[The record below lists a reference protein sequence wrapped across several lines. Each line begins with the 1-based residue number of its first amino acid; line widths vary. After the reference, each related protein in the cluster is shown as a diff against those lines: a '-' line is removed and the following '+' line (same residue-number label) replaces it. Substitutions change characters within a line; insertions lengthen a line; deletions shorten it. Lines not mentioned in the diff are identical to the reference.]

1 MNRALRMGRITAVS
15 ALQVTADHGP
25 LPPPRTVDQFLV
37 LTDKEWEA
45 YEEPARSATKRRE
58 GGHGGGQASL
68 MIVHIEGS

>member
-25 LPPPRTVDQFLV
+25 LPPPSTVDQFLV

-58 GGHGGGQASL
+58 GWHRGAKP
-68 MIVHIEGS
+68 V